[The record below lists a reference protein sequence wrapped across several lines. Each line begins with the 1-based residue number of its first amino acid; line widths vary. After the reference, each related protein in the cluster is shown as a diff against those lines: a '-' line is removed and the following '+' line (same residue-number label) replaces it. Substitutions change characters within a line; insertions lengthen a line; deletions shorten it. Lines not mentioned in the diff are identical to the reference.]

1 MLPDAVRS
9 DVHIAVRLPSEV
21 LLVLEVV
28 PNTYVI

>member
-1 MLPDAVRS
+1 MIPGAVKPNVR
-9 DVHIAVRLPSEV
+9 VAVRLPSEA